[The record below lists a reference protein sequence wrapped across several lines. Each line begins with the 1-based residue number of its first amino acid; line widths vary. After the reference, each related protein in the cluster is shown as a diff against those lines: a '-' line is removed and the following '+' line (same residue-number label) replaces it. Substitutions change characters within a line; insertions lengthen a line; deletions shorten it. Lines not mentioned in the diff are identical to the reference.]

1 METARQEQHQLESE
15 VHATRHESRAMYNLL
30 EFHQRE
36 LNRKWPSLS
45 GEDLLK
51 AQGRAQM
58 VAQLMNTLA
67 NGPGIKTT

>member
-1 METARQEQHQLESE
+1 
-15 VHATRHESRAMYNLL
+15 MYNLL